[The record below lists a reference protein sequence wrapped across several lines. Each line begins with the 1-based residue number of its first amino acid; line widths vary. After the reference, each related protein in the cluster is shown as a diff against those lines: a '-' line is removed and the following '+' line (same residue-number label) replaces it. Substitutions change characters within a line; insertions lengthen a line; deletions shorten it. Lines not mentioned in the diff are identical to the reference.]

1 MTHFTPIQSPIRATI
16 DHFVRLR
23 SEIETTFVSTSSSLE
38 GALDRLGHLSSVFG
52 ELREGLGAETEAQ
65 LSALIDTVNAHLST
79 LQVNCSSFTTA
90 SSELHKSVRLISSE
104 VHELDRVVRT
114 IANISINARIQGNS
128 LVPARPQVTAFIDR
142 LAAMSEESEN
152 ILSEINDSMAE
163 IAYDVRAMDYEQRLM
178 LGELRQNVMPSIA
191 AFSAMST
198 KIRDGQA
205 GMVSAAQDMDEQA
218 NQIASEVGRIIVAL
232 QTGDSARQR
241 IERVEETLAIAET
254 VDGRDASRLADLAIA
269 LSERM
274 KLRTQDDIQTA
285 IASLRSVQERGEQ
298 AILAASRTTLGGTG
312 LSSTAGGK
320 EHKKLEQSLRGNG
333 EHFAAMKGR
342 AEAVH
347 NRLSVILKHEAT
359 LRGIA
364 HQIRLSGINAVI
376 ICAKLG
382 TEGRALRELAHW
394 LRDLTDESDL
404 IIARLQSILADTRET
419 IRVLTEDRIGG
430 LESCLSDFSNDGQSL
445 FNLIET
451 ANELMVR
458 TSSGFE
464 AAASSLPI
472 QIASATGELER
483 FSERLDRLGSHLMGL
498 QLFKDTVSDQGASDP
513 DRMSDILSSL
523 RSKYTME
530 GERIIHDELFGG
542 DFVSLEA
549 VADTAPDAGSDDLD
563 DILF

>member
-23 SEIETTFVSTSSSLE
+23 SEIETTFVSASASLE
-38 GALDRLGHLSSVFG
+38 GALDRLGHLSTVFA

-79 LQVNCSSFTTA
+79 LQANCGSFTTA

-191 AFSAMST
+191 AFSTMST

-285 IASLRSVQERGEQ
+285 IASLRAVQERGEQ
-298 AILAASRTTLGGTG
+298 AILAASRTTLGGSG

-342 AEAVH
+342 AESVH
-347 NRLSVILKHEAT
+347 NRLAVILKHEAT

-445 FNLIET
+445 FNMIET
-451 ANELMVR
+451 ANGLMVR
-458 TSSGFE
+458 TSSGFD
-464 AAASSLPI
+464 ATASSLPI

-498 QLFKDTVSDQGASDP
+498 QLFKDTVADQGASDP
-513 DRMSDILSSL
+513 DRMTDILSSL
-523 RSKYTME
+523 RTKYTME

-542 DFVSLEA
+542 DVVALDA
-549 VADTAPDAGSDDLD
+549 VANAAPDAGSDDLD

>member
-1 MTHFTPIQSPIRATI
+1 MTHFNPIQSPIRSTI

-23 SEIETTFVSTSSSLE
+23 SEIEATFVATSSSLE
-38 GALDRLGHLSSVFG
+38 TALDRLGHLSTVFA
-52 ELREGLGAETEAQ
+52 ELRDGLDAETEVQ
-65 LSALIDTVNAHLST
+65 LSALIDAVNGHLST
-79 LQVNCSSFTTA
+79 LQVNCGNFTSA
-90 SSELHKSVRLISSE
+90 SSELHKSIRLISSE
-104 VHELDRVVRT
+104 VHELDSVVRT

-178 LGELRQNVMPSIA
+178 MGELRQNVMPSIV
-191 AFSAMST
+191 AFSAMSVS
-198 KIRDGQA
+198 IRDGQA
-205 GMVSAAQDMDEQA
+205 GMITAAQDMDEQA

-241 IERVEETLAIAET
+241 IERIEETLALADT
-254 VDGRDASRLADLAIA
+254 VDGRDASRLSDLAVE

-274 KLRTQDDIQTA
+274 KVRTQEDIQTA
-285 IASLRSVQERGEQ
+285 IASLKAVHARGER
-298 AILAASRTTLGGTG
+298 AIQAASRTTLGGAGVSSQTG
-312 LSSTAGGK
+312 GS
-320 EHKKLEQSLRGNG
+320 EHQRLEQSLRGNG
-333 EHFAAMKGR
+333 EHFAAMKDR
-342 AEAVH
+342 AESVH
-347 NRLSVILKHEAT
+347 NRLSAILKHEAT

-404 IIARLQSILADTRET
+404 IISRLQSILADTRKT
-419 IRVLTEDRIGG
+419 IRILTEDRIGG
-430 LESCLSDFSNDGQSL
+430 LENCLTDFSNDGHAL
-445 FNLIET
+445 FNMIET
-451 ANELMVR
+451 ANGLMVR

-464 AAASSLPI
+464 AAASSLPT

-498 QLFKDTVSDQGASDP
+498 KMFIEASADQGVGNP
-513 DRMSDILSSL
+513 ERMSEILSSL
-523 RSKYTME
+523 RAKYTME
-530 GERIIHDELFGG
+530 GERVIHDTLFGG
-542 DFVSLEA
+542 EVVALEFSEE
-549 VADTAPDAGSDDLD
+549 APSDSGSDDLD

>member
-1 MTHFTPIQSPIRATI
+1 MTHFTPIQSPIRETI

-38 GALDRLGHLSSVFG
+38 GALDRLGYLSSVFG
-52 ELREGLGAETEAQ
+52 ELRDGLGAETEAQ

-79 LQVNCSSFTTA
+79 LQANCGSFTTA

-274 KLRTQDDIQTA
+274 KL
-285 IASLRSVQERGEQ
+285 
-298 AILAASRTTLGGTG
+298 
-312 LSSTAGGK
+312 

>member
-23 SEIETTFVSTSSSLE
+23 SEIETTFVSASSSLE
-38 GALDRLGHLSSVFG
+38 GALDRLGHLSTVFA

-79 LQVNCSSFTTA
+79 LQANCGSFTTA

-191 AFSAMST
+191 AFSTMST

-285 IASLRSVQERGEQ
+285 IASLRAVQERGEQ
-298 AILAASRTTLGGTG
+298 AILAASRTTLGGSG

-342 AEAVH
+342 AESVH
-347 NRLSVILKHEAT
+347 NRLAVILKHEAT

-430 LESCLSDFSNDGQSL
+430 LETCLSDFSNDGQSL
-445 FNLIET
+445 FNMIET
-451 ANELMVR
+451 ANGLMVR
-458 TSSGFE
+458 TSSGFD
-464 AAASSLPI
+464 ATASSLPI

-498 QLFKDTVSDQGASDP
+498 QLFKDTVADQGASDP
-513 DRMSDILSSL
+513 DRMTDILSSL
-523 RSKYTME
+523 RTKYTME

-542 DFVSLEA
+542 DVVALDA
-549 VADTAPDAGSDDLD
+549 VANAAPDAGSDDLD

>member
-1 MTHFTPIQSPIRATI
+1 MTHFTPIQSPIRETI

-52 ELREGLGAETEAQ
+52 ELRDGLGAETEAQ

-79 LQVNCSSFTTA
+79 LQANCGSFTTA

-191 AFSAMST
+191 AFSTMST

-274 KLRTQDDIQTA
+274 KLRTQEDIQTA
-285 IASLRSVQERGEQ
+285 IASLRAVQERGEQ

-445 FNLIET
+445 FNMIET
-451 ANELMVR
+451 ANGLMVR
-458 TSSGFE
+458 TSSGFD
-464 AAASSLPI
+464 ATASSLPI

-498 QLFKDTVSDQGASDP
+498 QLFKDTVADQGASDP
-513 DRMSDILSSL
+513 DRMTDILSSL
-523 RSKYTME
+523 RTKYTME

-542 DFVSLEA
+542 DVVALDA
-549 VADTAPDAGSDDLD
+549 VANAAPDAGSDDLD